1 MCIQKSEKSCVCSS
15 VYVHKHPY
23 NQLRY
28 KKKKKKYS
36 QHPRSPLY
44 YIVTSHPTL
53 HRNCY
58 QDFLDHTLVLLIFEF
73 KWNQYSM
80 YSFVFSF
87 FFLTHYYRC
96 EIICDLCE
104 AFHHYI
110 VFHLQTCY
118 NRSISS
124 LIVVVV
130 VAQSCL
136 TLFDPMGC
144 SPPGS
149 SVHGISQGK
158 YTRVGCHFLYITLLI
173 GRGYL

>member
-44 YIVTSHPTL
+44 YIVTSHPTQ

-87 FFLTHYYRC
+87 FFNPL
-96 EIICDLCE
+96 
-104 AFHHYI
+104 
-110 VFHLQTCY
+110 
-118 NRSISS
+118 
-124 LIVVVV
+124 
-130 VAQSCL
+130 L
-136 TLFDPMGC
+136 TL
-144 SPPGS
+144 
-149 SVHGISQGK
+149 
-158 YTRVGCHFLYITLLI
+158 
-173 GRGYL
+173 